1 MSTPI
6 DSLEL
11 QIKSS
16 STEAV
21 KGLDALSASL
31 NKLKLATSGGLGL
44 SSVTKQLNGLSK
56 AVNSLNTSSLSKIDG
71 FARALR
77 NLQGIGNIKIS
88 ASIGNQIKNI
98 SSALANLNVGD
109 SASKITQLVGALKP
123 LETLGKNNF
132 GSIVNSLKKLPDV
145 FKTLQSIDVGA
156 FSSKIRELATALKPL
171 ADEMQKVSN
180 GFAAFP
186 SRIQKLIAENERL
199 FNSNNKTGT
208 SYINLWAKMRMAY
221 TGIKTAARIIGSC
234 IKKMNEYIENVN
246 LFNVSM
252 GEYAKEAGEYAEK
265 VGEVMGIDPG
275 EWMRNQ
281 GMFMTLATGFGIV
294 SDRAYIMSKNLTQ
307 LGYDLSSFFNISY
320 EDAMAKLQ
328 SGIAGEL
335 EPLRRIGYDL
345 SQARLQQEA
354 YTLGI
359 NKKLSA
365 MTQAEKAELRYYAI
379 MNQVT
384 MAQGDMARTLSAP
397 SNQLR
402 ILSAQF
408 TQAGRA
414 IGSIFIPMLNAI
426 LPYAIAAAKVIRI
439 LASAIASLFGFT
451 LPDVDYSGIGAS
463 IGGAADAAGDLGS
476 GLGDAADNAK
486 KLQKY
491 TMGFD
496 ELNVIDPTSADG
508 SSGGGGGG
516 VGGGGGGF
524 DFELPEYDF
533 ISNAVSSEI
542 DKIMAKIEP
551 GINFIRDNMDDILRI
566 VGAIGTAII
575 TWKLYDIGESV
586 AKTIKGFMENGEFN
600 KVKMGITMMVSGITL
615 AVASGYDIGKD
626 GASLG
631 NVLTTLIGDALIIG
645 GSLLTFGTGPAG
657 WIIGIAA
664 AVVVTIGSIAWG
676 AWDKAKEDDLNE
688 RFGDIVLSD
697 DQIADWASQLTTSDV
712 KVKLN
717 LYLNEEEILKQT
729 KTQLESAITTLDGYN
744 FKIQCGI
751 DVSQSEYETAIDSFI
766 TSAESY
772 LEQKRITA
780 GVALN
785 ILFGDEDS
793 RGYDDVL
800 EEFSN
805 EFYTAQSAKLS
816 ELGKKLRNVVS
827 QGFMNGEWIPDK
839 LKEAM
844 DLQKEIQEVLS
855 YVAKTEFDAKIT
867 ALKLDAADTEITAES
882 FTKLTQQASDLVQK
896 SVEDLEAVR
905 LEGIKIAKMKYD
917 QDLLEGWSKHA
928 ADEMYEKAV
937 AEVESKFRQGKVEL
951 IYGTFDFGIDVITS
965 KYQAEM
971 DLATPIFQN
980 SLEDALKDSLQ
991 GVALEDSW
999 MGDSIGL
1006 ITSELQAEYTQQ
1018 LGQLDISSAA
1028 KKNIEELV
1036 ESLKPTEDQL
1046 NDLAAKAREA
1056 GESVPKE
1063 VSEGLRNINQL
1074 KALSGDA
1081 EAIAYMIGDKLSNDP
1096 VFYEMLENSE
1106 IAGMEVN
1113 EHVAKGLLNN
1123 LDVVEKNSEGTIELI
1138 NDKMGKKVLNISP
1151 ELTKKLHGLGV
1162 NLSEGLLKGAEIQIE
1177 NDKSSWKNWAWLPW
1191 NWFKD
1196 ENEIHSPSKVFE
1208 RGGSYIAQGLF
1219 NGVDKNTKQS
1229 DYDGVWSR
1237 LGKWFNNLL
1246 GISGDKSSVFDK
1258 LGNSVAKGLFGGV
1271 DSNVKK
1277 ADYDGVW
1284 GRLKTWATSLFG
1296 IENNSSTV
1304 FDDMGGSISTGMY
1317 NGINKGV
1324 VKSDYETIF
1333 SRISSALS
1341 SVSGT
1346 ISNIASSIV
1355 SAIERM
1361 VNGVIT
1367 RINGAIT
1374 SMNKLQ
1380 YTVPSWV
1387 PVIGGNKYGVNIPL
1401 LPYVKFADG
1410 GFPQTGQMFVAREAG
1425 PELVGNIGRR
1435 SAVANNDQ
1443 IVEGIAHGV
1452 STANRESD
1460 ALLREQNTLLK
1471 ALLEKESG
1479 VYLDGRKI
1487 SKNVEKHQRER
1498 GRVLVTGGAY

>member
-6 DSLEL
+6 DNLEI

-16 STEAV
+16 STEAI

-31 NKLKLATSGGLGL
+31 NKLKSATSGGLGL

-186 SRIQKLIAENERL
+186 SRIQRLISENERL
-199 FNSNNKTGT
+199 FNSNNRTGT

-221 TGIKTAARIIGSC
+221 NGIRTAARIIGSC
-234 IKKMNEYIENVN
+234 ITKMNEYIENVN

-252 GEYAKEAGEYAEK
+252 GEYAKEAGEYAEQ

-281 GMFMTLATGFGIV
+281 GMFMTLATGFGVV

-328 SGIAGEL
+328 SGLAGEL

-426 LPYAIAAAKVIRI
+426 LPYAIAVAKVIRI

-476 GLGDAADNAK
+476 GLGNAADNAK

-516 VGGGGGGF
+516 GVGGGGGGF

-542 DKIMAKIEP
+542 DKIMEKIEP
-551 GINFIRDNMDDILRI
+551 GITFIRNNMDDILRI
-566 VGAIGTAII
+566 VGAIGAAII

-586 AKTIKGFMENGEFN
+586 AGTIKGFMENGEFN

-688 RFGDIVLSD
+688 RFGDIILSD
-697 DQIADWASQLTTSDV
+697 DQIADWASHLTTSDLTV
-712 KVKLN
+712 KMN
-717 LYLNEEEILKQT
+717 LYLNEEETLKKA
-729 KTQLESAITTLDGYN
+729 KTQVESAITTLNGYN
-744 FKIQCGI
+744 FRIQFSI
-751 DVSQSEYETAIDSFI
+751 NFI
-766 TSAESY
+766 
-772 LEQKRITA
+772 
-780 GVALN
+780 
-785 ILFGDEDS
+785 
-793 RGYDDVL
+793 
-800 EEFSN
+800 
-805 EFYTAQSAKLS
+805 
-816 ELGKKLRNVVS
+816 
-827 QGFMNGEWIPDK
+827 
-839 LKEAM
+839 
-844 DLQKEIQEVLS
+844 
-855 YVAKTEFDAKIT
+855 
-867 ALKLDAADTEITAES
+867 
-882 FTKLTQQASDLVQK
+882 
-896 SVEDLEAVR
+896 
-905 LEGIKIAKMKYD
+905 
-917 QDLLEGWSKHA
+917 
-928 ADEMYEKAV
+928 
-937 AEVESKFRQGKVEL
+937 L
-951 IYGTFDFGIDVITS
+951 I
-965 KYQAEM
+965 
-971 DLATPIFQN
+971 
-980 SLEDALKDSLQ
+980 
-991 GVALEDSW
+991 
-999 MGDSIGL
+999 
-1006 ITSELQAEYTQQ
+1006 
-1018 LGQLDISSAA
+1018 
-1028 KKNIEELV
+1028 
-1036 ESLKPTEDQL
+1036 
-1046 NDLAAKAREA
+1046 
-1056 GESVPKE
+1056 
-1063 VSEGLRNINQL
+1063 
-1074 KALSGDA
+1074 
-1081 EAIAYMIGDKLSNDP
+1081 
-1096 VFYEMLENSE
+1096 
-1106 IAGMEVN
+1106 
-1113 EHVAKGLLNN
+1113 
-1123 LDVVEKNSEGTIELI
+1123 
-1138 NDKMGKKVLNISP
+1138 
-1151 ELTKKLHGLGV
+1151 
-1162 NLSEGLLKGAEIQIE
+1162 
-1177 NDKSSWKNWAWLPW
+1177 
-1191 NWFKD
+1191 
-1196 ENEIHSPSKVFE
+1196 
-1208 RGGSYIAQGLF
+1208 
-1219 NGVDKNTKQS
+1219 
-1229 DYDGVWSR
+1229 
-1237 LGKWFNNLL
+1237 
-1246 GISGDKSSVFDK
+1246 
-1258 LGNSVAKGLFGGV
+1258 
-1271 DSNVKK
+1271 
-1277 ADYDGVW
+1277 
-1284 GRLKTWATSLFG
+1284 
-1296 IENNSSTV
+1296 
-1304 FDDMGGSISTGMY
+1304 
-1317 NGINKGV
+1317 
-1324 VKSDYETIF
+1324 
-1333 SRISSALS
+1333 
-1341 SVSGT
+1341 
-1346 ISNIASSIV
+1346 
-1355 SAIERM
+1355 
-1361 VNGVIT
+1361 
-1367 RINGAIT
+1367 
-1374 SMNKLQ
+1374 
-1380 YTVPSWV
+1380 
-1387 PVIGGNKYGVNIPL
+1387 
-1401 LPYVKFADG
+1401 
-1410 GFPQTGQMFVAREAG
+1410 
-1425 PELVGNIGRR
+1425 
-1435 SAVANNDQ
+1435 
-1443 IVEGIAHGV
+1443 
-1452 STANRESD
+1452 
-1460 ALLREQNTLLK
+1460 
-1471 ALLEKESG
+1471 
-1479 VYLDGRKI
+1479 
-1487 SKNVEKHQRER
+1487 
-1498 GRVLVTGGAY
+1498 